1 MELDRE
7 LEQRV
12 WQRVHTGPG
21 EPAKEQEFPAFIA
34 RRLGLAAE
42 YARLSRQSSHRAAFT
57 RLEKTARKQAMCL
70 MGLHRLGG
78 ADAKVSPLPPAG
90 REEHALRRCIAEE
103 LRFLQFCTAET
114 GPWMPVFEALG
125 IQSRENLLLLLEILG
140 G

>member
-12 WQRVHTGPG
+12 WQRVCHQPEIPDREG
-21 EPAKEQEFPAFIA
+21 ELARLIS

-42 YARLSRQSSHRAAFT
+42 YARLSRQPSHRTAFA

-70 MGLHRLGG
+70 MGLYRLGG
-78 ADAKVSPLPPAG
+78 AYAKISPLPPAG
-90 REEHALRRCIAEE
+90 RQEHALRRCIAEE
-103 LRFLQFCTAET
+103 LQFLQICAAET

-125 IQSRENLLLLLEILG
+125 IQSRENLLALLEILG